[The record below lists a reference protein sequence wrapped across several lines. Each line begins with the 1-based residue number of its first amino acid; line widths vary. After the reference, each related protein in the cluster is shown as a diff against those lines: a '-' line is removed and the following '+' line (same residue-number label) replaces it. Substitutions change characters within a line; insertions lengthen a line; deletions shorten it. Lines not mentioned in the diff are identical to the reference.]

1 MADIALTH
9 RQERTRPLIRPS
21 RILLYLGLCIVAFVS
36 ILPLLWMVSTSWM
49 TLGETMLKQ
58 PLPGAIR
65 FENYV
70 EAWEKARFALYFRN
84 SIIIAL
90 LTIVGQIIVNSLAA
104 YAFARMKFVGRD
116 LLFTL
121 YMATLMIP
129 ESVLLVPNFLMVSG
143 NVLPFIRWIDKL
155 PALTVPFMA
164 SAFTIFLL
172 RQFFAQIPSELWDA
186 ARMDGAGHLR
196 FLLQIVMPI
205 ARPALLTVGVLTFMG
220 SWNALAWPILV
231 TRTPTWRPI
240 SVGLWSFIS
249 EAGPSTHQMMA
260 GAVIAVV
267 PVLLL
272 YFLLQRQFTEGI
284 ATTGLKG

>member
-1 MADIALTH
+1 
-9 RQERTRPLIRPS
+9 
-21 RILLYLGLCIVAFVS
+21 
-36 ILPLLWMVSTSWM
+36 MVSTSWM

-104 YAFARMKFVGRD
+104 YTFARMKFVGRD

-220 SWNALAWPILV
+220 SWNTLAWPILV